1 MSRGPAD
8 CFVPCDWFSLR
19 GWRSGACRLVVPAR
33 RGTLRSPAALDVS
46 RQLARG
52 VREAA
57 ASLGEARAAAAATRP
72 AAKAAATAA
81 ACSPSCWLGETG
93 SAQVGGQQGV
103 SGTWEATLWWLDQLG
118 GLALE
123 GTEVQCRQALAGSD
137 YGLLSEET
145 LQPTPDYWASL
156 LWRRLMGGT
165 AFAVAL
171 PPTAPRSLRAY
182 CHSARAVPSEPR
194 RRAFLL
200 LNLGAEP
207 LSLRLCVGGCGGG
220 GGGGG
225 GG

>member
-1 MSRGPAD
+1 M
-8 CFVPCDWFSLR
+8 PC
-19 GWRSGACRLVVPAR
+19 G
-33 RGTLRSPAALDVS
+33 
-46 RQLARG
+46 
-52 VREAA
+52 
-57 ASLGEARAAAAATRP
+57 AAAAARVRRRTSV
-72 AAKAAATAA
+72 AAR
-81 ACSPSCWLGETG
+81 CFL
-93 SAQVGGQQGV
+93 
-103 SGTWEATLWWLDQLG
+103 LG

-123 GTEVQCRQALAGSD
+123 GTEVQCRQALSGSD

-182 CHSARAVPSEPR
+182 CHSARAAPSEPR

-207 LSLRLCVGGCGGG
+207 HSLRLCVGGRGGG

-225 GG
+225 GGSGGGGGGFAGEGSGGGDRAGAPCEVLETWLLDAASAAATTVSVNGEEAAVASDGTPPSFCAGEGGAGGVVEVPAGAALFAVCAALAA